1 MILVTAAEPF
11 PVSEDDE
18 QDDADDDEDKA
29 GDGDGSDD
37 GGQVTVIEE

>member
-11 PVSEDDE
+11 PVSEDYE
-18 QDDADDDEDKA
+18 QDDAGDDEDKA